1 MKQNNAET
9 MKRYRA
15 VITIEF
21 EAPSREVALARAKE
35 QFASEQS
42 TVKVQEAT
50 TAWLTLATPSAKL
63 VLRGCVM

>member
-1 MKQNNAET
+1 VKQKKAEA

-21 EAPSREVALARAKE
+21 EAPSREVAMARAKE
-35 QFASEQS
+35 QFASEHS

-50 TAWLTLATPSAKL
+50 TAWLTLVTPSA
-63 VLRGCVM
+63 